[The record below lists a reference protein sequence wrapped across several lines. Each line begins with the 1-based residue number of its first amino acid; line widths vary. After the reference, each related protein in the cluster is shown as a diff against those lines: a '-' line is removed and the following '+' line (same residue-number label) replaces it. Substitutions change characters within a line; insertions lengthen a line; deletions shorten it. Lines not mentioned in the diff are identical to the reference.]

1 MILSKEDCD
10 RWREEPQKNPLTG
23 RKISAD
29 GPTYKKIER
38 HCAPAPSKAE
48 APAPDRP
55 ISKEDCSAWKKDP
68 TRHPITGRK
77 LRMGA
82 KTGIYSQLVKLC
94 SASYKR
100 ASTGK
105 PTAPVVKGDLEKDRL
120 KLLEAMKKAVAP
132 VLNKGDTTR
141 ARVQFAKIM
150 RNYLGELKPCLELK
164 DKKLW
169 LYTKKKEPV
178 VYFDKRIGSE
188 SVYGVAYMNMGLGFA
203 KLLRFSC
210 KLMSSTVRGHK
221 QEIEILEKMSNM
233 AEAGESPNMPITY
246 LSLRCTKKCTVNEC
260 PANTKSSGY
269 YVVINELAN
278 SDIQNWFRRS
288 YSPEVYESVL
298 MQMVFAIYTF
308 HNMGYIH
315 NDCHLG
321 NFLIHE
327 ITPGGCWRYKVDNT
341 NVYVP
346 NKGYLLVMWDPGL
359 AKPKFASDDQR
370 VDYSRPMN
378 LIMNMLDYKKYRDL
392 KMKPLPHATLT
403 YGLVPIFNTIMFED
417 APEKKMVL
425 KILDRIRSN
434 VIKFPSIVV
443 DGHPPGHLLN
453 VSPYLMGRR

>member
-1 MILSKEDCD
+1 MSLSKEDCD
-10 RWREEPQKNPLTG
+10 RWRADPQKNPLTG
-23 RKISAD
+23 RKIAAD
-29 GPTYKKIER
+29 GPTYKKISKE
-38 HCAPAPSKAE
+38 CAPPASK
-48 APAPDRP
+48 PLDRP

-68 TRHPITGRK
+68 SRHPVTGRK

-82 KTGIYSQLVKLC
+82 KTGIYNQLAKLC
-94 SASYKR
+94 NASYKR
-100 ASTGK
+100 ESTGK
-105 PTAPVVKGDLEKDRL
+105 PSAPTVKGDLEKDRM

-141 ARVQFAKIM
+141 ARVQFAQIM

-169 LYTKKKEPV
+169 LYSKKNPI

-188 SVYGVAYMNMGLGFA
+188 SVYGVAYMNMGRGFA

-210 KLMSSTVRGHK
+210 KLMSSKIRGHK
-221 QEIEILEKMSNM
+221 QEIEVLEKMSSF
-233 AEAGESPNMPITY
+233 AETGESPNMPITY
-246 LSLRCTKKCTVNEC
+246 TSLKCTKRCAIDEC
-260 PANTKSSGY
+260 PANTKEGGY

-278 SDIQNWFRRS
+278 CDIQNWFTKS
-288 YSPEVYESVL
+288 YAPEVYESVI
-298 MQMVFAIYTF
+298 MQMVFAIYAF

-359 AKPKFASDDQR
+359 AKPKFATDDQR
-370 VDYSRPMN
+370 VDYSRPMS
-378 LIMNMLDYKKYRDL
+378 LIMNMLDYKKYRAL
-392 KMKPLPHATLT
+392 KMKPLPDKTLN

-417 APEKKMVL
+417 APEKKIVL
-425 KILDRIRSN
+425 KILDRIRSG
-434 VIKFPSIVV
+434 IIRFPSIVV
-443 DGHPPGHLLN
+443 GGTPPDHLLN
-453 VSPYLMGRR
+453 VKAYMMGRR